1 MDKVLMV
8 KDNMVHYVP
17 YELVNDFLSYGWEKA
32 DLTEKKIQKFFGRL
46 NLLGLPIRLISV
58 DERKQKNLCKKRNK
72 KAN

>member
-17 YELVNDFLSYGWEKA
+17 YELIKNFLSNSWKKA
-32 DLTEKKIQKFFGRL
+32 DITKKKIEKKVKKKRT
-46 NLLGLPIRLISV
+46 
-58 DERKQKNLCKKRNK
+58 KKRNK

>member
-32 DLTEKKIQKFFGRL
+32 DLTEKKIEKTI
-46 NLLGLPIRLISV
+46 NKSTT
-58 DERKQKNLCKKRNK
+58 KKRNK